1 MAACWLSAVVTDLL
15 SGSLALCGCCERMIE
30 YPAGWEEHLVMC
42 LEGVVGREVMCLV
55 GDPWHTAI
63 LLSSLLIC
71 RGKTRL
77 NTGG

>member
-1 MAACWLSAVVTDLL
+1 
-15 SGSLALCGCCERMIE
+15 MIE
-30 YPAGWEEHLVMC
+30 QPAGWEEYLLMC

-77 NTGG
+77 NTRG